1 MSMFTPAGVG
11 GRKQVRRGGRSRHT
25 GRNVVVLLL
34 VLSAAAAGAAWLWNP
49 DAETTVAAPRRPSCP
64 ATQAAPTVVAA
75 RAVHLNVYN
84 ATKRRGLA
92 TDVAKELRKRGFVI
106 GKVSNDPAKRKVT
119 GVAEVRASTAGA
131 APARTVGAQVASFV
145 AVPDQRKDASVD
157 LVLGA
162 GFHSLRTT
170 AAAAAALKPTP
181 SPRPSGC

>member
-1 MSMFTPAGVG
+1 MSMLTPLGVG
-11 GRKQVRRGGRSRHT
+11 GSRRARRGGRSRRA
-25 GRNVVVLLL
+25 GRNVLVLL
-34 VLSAAAAGAAWLWNP
+34 VVVSAAAAGALWLWNP
-49 DAETTVAAPRRPSCP
+49 DTKTPVAARQRPSCP
-64 ATQAAPTVVAA
+64 PTQALPTVVAA

-92 TDVAKELRKRGFVI
+92 NDVAKVLRKRGFVI

-131 APARTVGAQVASFV
+131 AAVRTVGAQVASFV
-145 AVPDQRKDASVD
+145 TVPDQRKDASVD

-162 GFHSLRTT
+162 GFHTLRTT
-170 AAAAAALKPTP
+170 AAASATLKPTP